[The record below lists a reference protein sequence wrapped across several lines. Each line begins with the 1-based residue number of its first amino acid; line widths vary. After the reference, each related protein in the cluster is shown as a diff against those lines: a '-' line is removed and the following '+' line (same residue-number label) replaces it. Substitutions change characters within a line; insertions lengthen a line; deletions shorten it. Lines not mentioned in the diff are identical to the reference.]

1 MVLTNNSKVKPR
13 MVSKANKVSKMNS
26 NKANSWTTKTKME
39 IMTMMATVFLM
50 I

>member
-13 MVSKANKVSKMNS
+13 MVSKASKVSKMTS
-26 NKANSWTTKTKME
+26 NKANSWITKPKTE
-39 IMTMMATVFLM
+39 IMTMMATAFLM